1 MRRSTPS
8 LPMAPIWS
16 FRSRSRSGGVPAFL
30 AEYRSQILAPLA
42 FGADGMA
49 TSVIATGP
57 FKVTELQA
65 PMSLKTERN
74 EAYWGDKPAIAKAS
88 YSAIGRAETRAL
100 MVESGGADFVFLKG
114 NM

>member
-1 MRRSTPS
+1 
-8 LPMAPIWS
+8 
-16 FRSRSRSGGVPAFL
+16 
-30 AEYRSQILAPLA
+30 
-42 FGADGMA
+42 
-49 TSVIATGP
+49 
-57 FKVTELQA
+57 
-65 PMSLKTERN
+65 MSLKTERN